1 MPTGYKYVE
10 RDAQDTQINWAEVGA
25 NFSGMLQEEV
35 RVREE
40 KKDALDKLSR
50 DYQNSLSAVPQGQN
64 TKLNENTL
72 NFTGDAQEVS
82 LMANKNLKDG
92 LLSPRDFT
100 IMMQNLKDG
109 TTQAFSLFEE
119 YNQEYSKKM
128 KAVEDG
134 TISQMGLDVMADTES
149 FSNFKKHRFLVNPD
163 TGVVGVAKMVP
174 KGPDGAL
181 VPDTKNTFPPN
192 VLSNRIKQN
201 INIYNVAEASKRWVD
216 KLGSNEIAVIGSRG
230 TALQAG
236 IIEKIEDIRIR
247 EGGLKGKSP
256 EELEK
261 IAKDLGV
268 SVEDLNVTSLFLQA
282 QDKWIDSEISSVV
295 NSLAA
300 GSVLIDYMG
309 KTIDN
314 TPYTSTLDE
323 SKIFNKDGSRN
334 ESVILLSD
342 VDGRVIANLTDAQ
355 KENAK
360 RTMRDISDIQVKT
373 KYDMQP
379 SFFEKQRL
387 KDKSPRVYIDN
398 SDKEAAKARRA
409 KLNKYNQMANEF
421 AKFWYGTEDEK
432 NRAANYFGGLGDNK
446 EKIKEINPRPKGL
459 EVKYTDGSTKIIK
472 ALDSSNKPM
481 DKESFFASYF
491 NYLLPGGYTEFTLD
505 DISEFSDKEN
515 EEYTFTSADGS
526 KKTPEYTPKQQ
537 AKREFNDYVDA
548 SLVGKEGINYG
559 NSLSSLVNNL
569 KARFAQAGLD
579 FEPNDNDLDII
590 FTFIDNE
597 GTEQERKARIEI
609 DGQNATNARQK
620 IARKIKEVTDA
631 SLIESRGYKTK
642 KGIKRYEAYM
652 NRKADTATGNA
663 PTR

>member
-1 MPTGYKYVE
+1 MPTSYKYVE

-82 LMANKNLKDG
+82 LMANKNLKAG
-92 LLSPRDFT
+92 LLNPRDFT

-134 TISQMGLDVMADTES
+134 TISQMGLDVMASTES
-149 FSNFKKHRFLVNPD
+149 FSNFKNHRFLVNPD
-163 TGVVGVAKMVP
+163 TGVVGVATMVP

-181 VPDTKNTFPPN
+181 IPDTKNTFPPS

-201 INIYNVAEASKRWVD
+201 INIYNVAEASKSWVD
-216 KLGSNEIAVIGSRG
+216 KLGSNQIAVIGSRG

-236 IIEKIEDIRIR
+236 IIERISDIRIR

-309 KTIDN
+309 TTVDN

-373 KYDMQP
+373 KYDMEP
-379 SFFEKQRL
+379 AFFEKQRIQ
-387 KDKSPRVYIDN
+387 KPKTVVNIDN
-398 SDKEAAKARRA
+398 TDKEAAKARRA
-409 KLNKYNQMANEF
+409 KERKYNQMADEF
-421 AKFWYGTEDEK
+421 AKFLNGTEDEK

-446 EKIKEINPRPKGL
+446 KNIKKILPKKGR
-459 EVKYTDGSTKIIK
+459 VTVQYTDGSIKTIK
-472 ALDSSNKPM
+472 ALDTSGKPM
-481 DKESFFASYF
+481 EKEAFFASYF
-491 NYLLPGGYTEFTLD
+491 NYLLPGGYTEFTLK
-505 DISEFSDKEN
+505 DISDFSNKEG
-515 EEYTFTSADGS
+515 EKYSDASAEGS
-526 KKTPEYTPKQQ
+526 TVTPEYSKEEQ
-537 AKREFNDYVDA
+537 AQREFSDYVDA
-548 SLVGKEGINYG
+548 SVVGDEGIKDK
-559 NSLSSLVNNL
+559 SLNNLAPIL
-569 KARFAQAGLD
+569 KARFAQSGLD
-579 FEPNDNDLDII
+579 FEPNGNNLDIKYK
-590 FTFIDNE
+590 FVNTSGD
-597 GTEQERKARIEI
+597 EQERKITVKIEGEPAI
-609 DGQNATNARQK
+609 NVRQE
-620 IARKIKEVTDA
+620 IARKIKELTDP
-631 SLIESRGYKTK
+631 SLIELRRYKTK
-642 KGIKRYEAYM
+642 PGNERYKTFM
-652 NRKADTATGNA
+652 NRKAA
-663 PTR
+663 PTK